1 MPTLRQRIPAL
12 RGLAIGSRC
21 RRRNAGG
28 AKPARGMASRVLGDV
43 TRRALLRHQADE
55 LYFLTEAVLAE
66 SAFISGLK
74 ISEGRLRGDIPVG
87 L

>member
-1 MPTLRQRIPAL
+1 
-12 RGLAIGSRC
+12 
-21 RRRNAGG
+21 
-28 AKPARGMASRVLGDV
+28 MASRVLGDV